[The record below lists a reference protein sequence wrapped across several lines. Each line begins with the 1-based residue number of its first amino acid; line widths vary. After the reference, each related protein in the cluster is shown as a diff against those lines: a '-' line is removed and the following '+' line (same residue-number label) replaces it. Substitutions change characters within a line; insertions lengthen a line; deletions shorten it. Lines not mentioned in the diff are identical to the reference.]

1 MYRINS
7 INAPRRIRDT
17 DGQTTSITVTLHIMA
32 PTKKGNDWSL
42 YVGELY
48 LRPGGKANFKVTHV
62 NSSAWGNSS
71 YRATP
76 FDYSRPD
83 IEAFVRTDCAQM
95 ISDLVA
101 SLTAPGTLG
110 HEQS

>member
-7 INAPRRIRDT
+7 VNEPHRVRNT

-48 LRPGGKANFKVTHV
+48 LRLGGSTNFKITHV

-71 YRATP
+71 WRATP

-83 IEAFVRTDCAQM
+83 IEAFVRKDCAQM
-95 ISDLVA
+95 ISDLVT
-101 SLTAPGTLG
+101 SLTAPST
-110 HEQS
+110 